1 MYVCRVPRKDRARES
16 PDEEYRDPGT
26 FSFGIEFEFPAM
38 GRSRMALRTI
48 DNSYLLR
55 RRRL

>member
-1 MYVCRVPRKDRARES
+1 MSAAEYHVKIA
-16 PDEEYRDPGT
+16 DEEYRDPGT